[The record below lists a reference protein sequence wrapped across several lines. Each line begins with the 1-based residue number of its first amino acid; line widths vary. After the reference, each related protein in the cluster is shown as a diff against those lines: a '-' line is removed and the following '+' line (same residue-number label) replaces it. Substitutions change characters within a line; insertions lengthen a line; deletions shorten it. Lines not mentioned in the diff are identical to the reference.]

1 MSRQCLAH
9 FFVCV
14 LYDGLA
20 RFFCYVSVLRTVLN
34 VSRWIVCHGS
44 TWGTVLYVFCQLFGT
59 FECHPM
65 FFMCCVAFLSL

>member
-1 MSRQCLAH
+1 ML
-9 FFVCV
+9 
-14 LYDGLA
+14 
-20 RFFCYVSVLRTVLN
+20 CYVSVLRTVLN